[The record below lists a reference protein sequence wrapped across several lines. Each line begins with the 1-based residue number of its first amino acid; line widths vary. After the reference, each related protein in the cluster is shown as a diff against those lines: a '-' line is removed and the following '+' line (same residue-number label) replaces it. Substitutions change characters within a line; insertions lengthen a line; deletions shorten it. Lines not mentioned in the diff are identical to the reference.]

1 MFPFPLHPPPVLPS
15 RASSSP
21 ICIITIAPEV
31 LSLKPLS
38 LEQQTDH
45 SKAQMCHV
53 MSFLKFRDSLL
64 QPLCTTH
71 RALHAAIWISPPS
84 PRTSL
89 NPLLWSHLPSLPEL
103 HSFTS
108 LRFCRCCS
116 LSLEC
121 LSIFFTLEN
130 SYLSAK
136 SHLKGHLSLAGP
148 PKEAVSTRFFSPI
161 EPVSSCGKPQSLQQ
175 PTHHLA

>member
-21 ICIITIAPEV
+21 ICIIAVAPEL
-31 LSLKPLS
+31 LSLTPLS
-38 LEQQTDH
+38 LEQQTGH

-53 MSFLKFRDSLL
+53 TSFLKFCDSVLP
-64 QPLCTTH
+64 PLCTTH

-84 PRTSL
+84 PCTSL

-103 HSFTS
+103 HSFTT
-108 LRFCRCCS
+108 LRFCMCCS
-116 LSLEC
+116 LCLEC
-121 LSIFFTLEN
+121 LSISFTLEN
-130 SYLSAK
+130 SYLSSK
-136 SHLKGHLSLAGP
+136 SHLKGHLSLAGS
-148 PKEAVSTRFFSPI
+148 PKEAVSIRFFSPI